1 MRRILAL
8 AVGLV
13 VPVVMMSSP
22 AHAQLKCGDRIGRRP
37 EALNHLSTKYHEAPV
52 GVGLATNGGVVE
64 VLSTLDGKTWT
75 IIVTMPNGKSCLI
88 AAGQDW
94 ESVEPVATGP
104 KI

>member
-1 MRRILAL
+1 MRRTLAL
-8 AVGLV
+8 AAGLL
-13 VPVVMMSSP
+13 VPVVTMSSN
-22 AHAQLKCGDRIGRRP
+22 AHAQLKCGDRG
-37 EALNHLSTKYHEAPV
+37 EALTHLSNKYQEAPV
-52 GVGLATNGGVVE
+52 AVGLATNGGVVE
-64 VLSTLDGKTWT
+64 VLSTQDGATWT

>member
-1 MRRILAL
+1 MRRILTL
-8 AVGLV
+8 AAGLV

-22 AHAQLKCGDRIGRRP
+22 AQAQLKCGDRM

-52 GVGLATNGGVVE
+52 AVGLATNGGVVE